1 MYNNEETRVLNQ
13 VENNPTAESRVNEDE
28 VKNESKNELGKRA
41 ATVGSAFVGGAV
53 GAAGAEY
60 VQTILNQ
67 GAEQIFEEDKPD
79 EQTVEPSSRTSTSH
93 TPKTEVLSEEVL
105 SEEAQPVVEDA
116 NDMPTNATLVSYEEP
131 IADTTDTNDS
141 EVRVV
146 GVQAFQ
152 NEDGSQAIV
161 AGLELDGDRALVVDV
176 NSDGTMDLF
185 IHDDNRDGQ
194 ISDEEI
200 HNITADNVSTQA
212 VIDDYAVQAGQ
223 NDLYMANND
232 MPDYMNDADAGLM
245 DS

>member
-13 VENNPTAESRVNEDE
+13 AENNPSTENRQNEDE
-28 VKNESKNELGKRA
+28 VKKVSNSEFGKRI

-60 VQTILNQ
+60 AQTILNQ
-67 GAEQIFEEDKPD
+67 EQDPEE
-79 EQTVEPSSRTSTSH
+79 T
-93 TPKTEVLSEEVL
+93 SEEEKPTEQAPESSSQVSSSHSSV
-105 SEEAQPVVEDA
+105 SEVHTEEVQAVVEDA
-116 NDMPTNATLVSYEEP
+116 NVMPNDATLVSYEEP
-131 IADTTDTNDS
+131 IADTAEVNDS

-146 GVQAFQ
+146 GVQTFQ

-185 IHDDNRDGQ
+185 IHDDNGDGQ
-194 ISDEEI
+194 ISDDEI
-200 HNITADNVSTQA
+200 HDITADNISTQA
-212 VIDDYAVQAGQ
+212 VIDDYAVQSGHD
-223 NDLYMANND
+223 DLYLANND